1 MGFLLSKLLPQLLY
15 PLGASL
21 LLLIGGLLGRRR
33 RWGAPLSLAGLAL
46 LWLASMP
53 LLSRQLVRILEERA
67 VSLTPDPLPSA
78 DAVLVLGGGL
88 VPPLPPRRRVEVSD
102 AADRLLTG
110 VDLIR
115 QGKAPWLVVSG
126 GRVSFAS
133 GDPSPPEASYAAT
146 LAVSLGVPA
155 DRIVR
160 SEAPR
165 NTAEEAL
172 AMRAIARERGWRSLL
187 LVTSA
192 THLPRATATFRRL
205 SDLRIIPVACDF
217 QLPTRSHSGQATGGS
232 LLLDLLPS
240 AGALASTTTSL
251 KEVLGLAAYRLRGW
265 L

>member
-1 MGFLLSKLLPQLLY
+1 MGFLLSKLLPQLVY

-21 LLLIGGLLGRRR
+21 LLLALGLVGRRR
-33 RWGAPLSLAGLAL
+33 RWGPGLSAAGLAL

-53 LLSRQLVRILEERA
+53 WLSRQLVWGLEERA
-67 VSLTPDPLPSA
+67 VRLMPDPLPAA

-126 GRVSFAS
+126 GRVTFAS
-133 GDPSPPEASYAAT
+133 GDPSPPEATYAAT
-146 LAVSLGVPA
+146 LAASLGVPPE
-155 DRIVR
+155 RIVR

-165 NTAEEAL
+165 NTAEEAM
-172 AMRAIARERGWRSLL
+172 AMRAIARERGWRTLL

-192 THLPRATATFRRL
+192 THLPRATATFRHL
-205 SDLRIIPVACDF
+205 TDLRIVPVACDF
-217 QLPTRSHSGQATGGS
+217 QLAARNQSGQATAES
-232 LLLDLLPS
+232 LVLDLLPN
-240 AGALASTTTSL
+240 AGSLASTTSSL
-251 KEVLGLAAYRLRGW
+251 KELLGLTVYRLRGW

>member
-1 MGFLLSKLLPQLLY
+1 MGFLLSKLLPQLVY

-21 LLLIGGLLGRRR
+21 TLFALGLLGRRR
-33 RWGAPLSLAGLAL
+33 RWGPLLSVAGLLL

-53 LLSRQLVRILEERA
+53 LLNRQLVRSLEDRA
-67 VSLTPDPLPSA
+67 TALMPRPLPEA

-110 VDLIR
+110 VDLIQ
-115 QGKAPWLVVSG
+115 QGKARWLVVSG
-126 GRVSFAS
+126 GRVSFS
-133 GDPSPPEASYAAT
+133 GDDPIPPEASYAAT
-146 LAVSLGVPA
+146 LATELGVPPE
-155 DRIVR
+155 RIVR
-160 SEAPR
+160 SESPR

-172 AMRAIARERGWRSLL
+172 AIGAIARERGWRSLL

-192 THLPRATATFRRL
+192 THLPRATATFRRRT
-205 SDLRIIPVACDF
+205 DLQIVPVACDF
-217 QLPTRSHSGQATGGS
+217 QLPDRRHSGRPTAES

-240 AGALASTTTSL
+240 AEALTSTTRSL
-251 KEVLGLAAYRLRGW
+251 KELLGLGVYRLRGW

>member
-1 MGFLLSKLLPQLLY
+1 MGFLLSKLLPQLVY

-21 LLLIGGLLGRRR
+21 LLLALGLVGRRR
-33 RWGAPLSLAGLAL
+33 RWGPGLSAAGLAL

-53 LLSRQLVRILEERA
+53 WLSRQLVWGLEERA
-67 VSLTPDPLPSA
+67 VRLMPDPLPAA

-126 GRVSFAS
+126 GRVTFAS
-133 GDPSPPEASYAAT
+133 GDPSPPEATYAAT
-146 LAVSLGVPA
+146 LAASLGVPPE
-155 DRIVR
+155 RIVR

-165 NTAEEAL
+165 NTAEEAM
-172 AMRAIARERGWRSLL
+172 AMRAIARERGWRTLL

-192 THLPRATATFRRL
+192 THLPRATATFRHL
-205 SDLRIIPVACDF
+205 TDLRIVPVACDF
-217 QLPTRSHSGQATGGS
+217 QLAARNQSGQATAES
-232 LLLDLLPS
+232 LVLDLLPN
-240 AGALASTTTSL
+240 AGSLASTTSSL
-251 KEVLGLAAYRLRGW
+251 KEMLGLTVYRLRGW

>member
-1 MGFLLSKLLPQLLY
+1 MGFLLSKLLPQLVY

-21 LLLIGGLLGRRR
+21 LLLALGLVGRRR
-33 RWGAPLSLAGLAL
+33 RWGPGLSAAGLAL

-53 LLSRQLVRILEERA
+53 WLSRQLVWGLEERA
-67 VSLTPDPLPSA
+67 VRLMPDPLPAA

-126 GRVSFAS
+126 GRVTFAS
-133 GDPSPPEASYAAT
+133 GDPSPPEATYAAT
-146 LAVSLGVPA
+146 LAASLGVPPE
-155 DRIVR
+155 RIVR

-165 NTAEEAL
+165 NTAEEAM
-172 AMRAIARERGWRSLL
+172 AMRAISRERGWRTLL

-192 THLPRATATFRRL
+192 THLPRATATFRHL
-205 SDLRIIPVACDF
+205 TDLRIVPVACDF
-217 QLPTRSHSGQATGGS
+217 QLAARNQSGQATAES
-232 LLLDLLPS
+232 LVLDLLPN
-240 AGALASTTTSL
+240 AGSLASTTSSL
-251 KEVLGLAAYRLRGW
+251 KELLGLTVYRLRGW

>member
-1 MGFLLSKLLPQLLY
+1 MGFLLSKLLPQLVY

-21 LLLIGGLLGRRR
+21 LLLALGLVGRRR
-33 RWGAPLSLAGLAL
+33 RWGPGLSAAGLAL

-53 LLSRQLVRILEERA
+53 WLSRQLVWGLEERA
-67 VSLTPDPLPSA
+67 VRLMPDPLPAA

-126 GRVSFAS
+126 GRVTFAS
-133 GDPSPPEASYAAT
+133 GDPSPPEATYAAT
-146 LAVSLGVPA
+146 LAASLGVPPE
-155 DRIVR
+155 RIVR

-165 NTAEEAL
+165 NTAEEAM
-172 AMRAIARERGWRSLL
+172 AMRAIARERGWRTLL

-192 THLPRATATFRRL
+192 THLPRATATFRHL
-205 SDLRIIPVACDF
+205 TDLRIVPVACDF
-217 QLPTRSHSGQATGGS
+217 QLAARNQSGQATAES
-232 LLLDLLPS
+232 LVLDLLPK
-240 AGALASTTTSL
+240 AGSLASTTSSL
-251 KEVLGLAAYRLRGW
+251 KELLGLTVYRLRGW

>member
-1 MGFLLSKLLPQLLY
+1 MGFLLSKLLPQLVY

-21 LLLIGGLLGRRR
+21 VLLCLGLLGRRR
-33 RWGAPLSLAGLAL
+33 RWGPMLSGAGLAV

-53 LLSRQLVRILEERA
+53 LLSRQLVRSLEDRA
-67 VSLTPDPLPSA
+67 TALTPTPLPKA

-126 GRVSFAS
+126 GRVSFS
-133 GDPSPPEASYAAT
+133 SDDPLPPEASYAAT
-146 LAVSLGVPA
+146 LATELGVPP

-160 SEAPR
+160 SESPR
-165 NTAEEAL
+165 NTAEEAV
-172 AMRAIARERGWRSLL
+172 AIGAIARERGWRSLL

-192 THLPRATATFRRL
+192 THLPRATATFRRRT
-205 SDLRIIPVACDF
+205 DLHIVPVACDY
-217 QLPTRSHSGQATGGS
+217 QLPARSLSGRATGES
-232 LLLDLLPS
+232 LLMDLLPS
-240 AGALASTTTSL
+240 AEALTSTTRSV
-251 KEVLGLAAYRLRGW
+251 KELLGLGVYGLRGW

>member
-1 MGFLLSKLLPQLLY
+1 MGFLLSKLLPQLVY

-21 LLLIGGLLGRRR
+21 LLLALGLVGRRR
-33 RWGAPLSLAGLAL
+33 RWGPGLSAAGLAL

-53 LLSRQLVRILEERA
+53 WLSRQLVWGLEERA
-67 VSLTPDPLPSA
+67 VRLMPDPLPAA

-126 GRVSFAS
+126 GRVTFAS
-133 GDPSPPEASYAAT
+133 GDPSPPEATYAAT
-146 LAVSLGVPA
+146 LAASLGVPPE
-155 DRIVR
+155 RIVR

-165 NTAEEAL
+165 NTAEEAM
-172 AMRAIARERGWRSLL
+172 ARRAIARERGWRTLL

-192 THLPRATATFRRL
+192 THLPRATATFRHL
-205 SDLRIIPVACDF
+205 TDLRIVPVACDF
-217 QLPTRSHSGQATGGS
+217 QLAARNQSGQATAES
-232 LLLDLLPS
+232 LVLDLLPN
-240 AGALASTTTSL
+240 AGSLASTTSSL
-251 KEVLGLAAYRLRGW
+251 KELLGLTVYRLRGW

>member
-1 MGFLLSKLLPQLLY
+1 MGFLLSKLLPQLVY

-21 LLLIGGLLGRRR
+21 LFLVAGLLGHRR
-33 RWGAPLSLAGLAL
+33 RWGPPLSATGLAV

-53 LLSRQLVRILEERA
+53 LLSRQLARGLEDRA
-67 VSLTPDPLPSA
+67 LRLTPDPLPDA

-88 VPPLPPRRRVEVSD
+88 VPPLPPRRRVELSD

-110 VDLIR
+110 VDLVQ

-126 GRVSFAS
+126 GRVTFSS
-133 GDPSPPEASYAAT
+133 DDPTPPEASYAAT
-146 LAVSLGVPA
+146 LAQSLGVPA
-155 DRIVR
+155 ERIVR

-165 NTAEEAL
+165 NTAEEAR
-172 AMRAIARERGWRSLL
+172 AMQVIARERGWRSLL

-192 THLPRATATFRRL
+192 THLPRATATFRHL
-205 SDLRIIPVACDF
+205 TDLRIVPVACDF
-217 QLPTRSHSGQATGGS
+217 QLPARASYGRPSGGG
-232 LLLDLLPS
+232 LVLDLLPS

-251 KEVLGLAAYRLRGW
+251 KELLGLATYRLKGW

>member
-1 MGFLLSKLLPQLLY
+1 MGFLLSKLLPQLVY

-21 LLLIGGLLGRRR
+21 VLLSLGLLGRRR
-33 RWGAPLSLAGLAL
+33 RWGPLLSASGLAV

-53 LLSRQLVRILEERA
+53 LVSRQLVRSLEDRA
-67 VSLTPDPLPSA
+67 TALTPLPLPNA

-126 GRVSFAS
+126 GRVSFS
-133 GDPSPPEASYAAT
+133 GDDPLPPEASYAAT
-146 LAVSLGVPA
+146 LATELGVPP

-160 SEAPR
+160 SETPR
-165 NTAEEAL
+165 NTAEEAV
-172 AMRAIARERGWRSLL
+172 AIGAIARERGWRSLL

-192 THLPRATATFRRL
+192 SHLPRATATFRRRT
-205 SDLRIIPVACDF
+205 DLQIVPVACDY
-217 QLPTRSHSGQATGGS
+217 QLPARGLSGRPTVES
-232 LLLDLLPS
+232 VLMDLLPS
-240 AGALASTTTSL
+240 SEALTSTTRSV
-251 KEVLGLAAYRLRGW
+251 KELLGLGIYRLRGW

>member
-1 MGFLLSKLLPQLLY
+1 MGFLLSKLLPQLVY

-21 LLLIGGLLGRRR
+21 LLLALGLVGRRR
-33 RWGAPLSLAGLAL
+33 RWGPGFSAAGLAV

-53 LLSRQLVRILEERA
+53 WLSRQLVWSLEERA
-67 VSLTPDPLPSA
+67 VRLTPEPLPAA

-126 GRVSFAS
+126 GRVTFAS
-133 GDPSPPEASYAAT
+133 GDPTPPEATYAAT
-146 LAVSLGVPA
+146 LAESLGVPPE
-155 DRIVR
+155 RIVR

-165 NTAEEAL
+165 NTAEEAM
-172 AMRAIARERGWRSLL
+172 AMRAIARQRGWRSLL

-192 THLPRATATFRRL
+192 THLPRATATFRHL
-205 SDLRIIPVACDF
+205 TDLRIVPVACDF
-217 QLPTRSHSGQATGGS
+217 QLAARNQSGQATAES
-232 LLLDLLPS
+232 LVLDLLPN
-240 AGALASTTTSL
+240 AGSLASTTSSL
-251 KEVLGLAAYRLRGW
+251 KELLGLTVYRLRGW

>member
-21 LLLIGGLLGRRR
+21 LLLLAGLLGRRR
-33 RWGAPLSLAGLAL
+33 RWGPRLSVAGLAL

-53 LLSRQLVRILEERA
+53 LFSRQLVRGLEERA
-67 VSLTPDPLPSA
+67 VSLTPEPLPAA

-88 VPPLPPRRRVEVSD
+88 MPPLPPRRRVEVSD

-110 VDLIR
+110 VDLVR
-115 QGKAPWLVVSG
+115 EGKAPWLVVSG

-133 GDPSPPEASYAAT
+133 GDPTPPEASYAAS
-146 LAVSLGVPA
+146 LAISLGVPA
-155 DRIVR
+155 ERIVR

-192 THLPRATATFRRL
+192 THLPRAAATFRHL
-205 SDLRIIPVACDF
+205 TDLRIIPVACDF
-217 QLPTRSHSGQATGGS
+217 QLPARRLSGRPTAGS
-232 LLLDLLPS
+232 LLLDLLPN

-251 KEVLGLAAYRLRGW
+251 KELMGLAAYRLRGW